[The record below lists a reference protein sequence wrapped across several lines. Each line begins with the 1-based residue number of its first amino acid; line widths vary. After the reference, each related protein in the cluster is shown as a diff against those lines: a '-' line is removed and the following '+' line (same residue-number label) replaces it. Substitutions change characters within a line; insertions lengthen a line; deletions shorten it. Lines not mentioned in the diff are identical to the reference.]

1 MKPVPLL
8 LALVGVLLVLA
19 GLVFVLQGMGIVG
32 PDSSFMF
39 NNPTWIYQGVAVI
52 AIGIVALGGAL
63 FLSSKQSI
71 RKTQDRTATQ

>member
-1 MKPVPLL
+1 LRPVPVLL
-8 LALVGVLLVLA
+8 VLVGVLLQLA

-52 AIGIVALGGAL
+52 AVGAL
-63 FLSSKQSI
+63 AFGGGLYLSTKQQAA
-71 RKTQDRTATQ
+71 KP